1 MQGKTNAPARIKSE
15 RSVVFDPNITMVET
29 GPTPEQENNTAK
41 FVIGASDEDFEEQE
55 TLQLPTTHV
64 VPPDG
69 GWGWVVVAASFMC
82 NVVVDGIIFS
92 CGMLLPV
99 LQKEFGVSMS
109 EVSWV
114 SSLLGGF
121 YLIVGPFVSALAN
134 AYGFRV
140 VCILGSIVASVAFGI
155 SYFATSIYFLQ
166 FSFGILGGIGFGC
179 IYVPA
184 VIATGFYFERRRAL
198 ATGIAVCGSGIG
210 TFIFAPLNA
219 KLISSFG
226 WRYTTL
232 VYAGISLSCAV
243 FGLAFKPLKAGPAPV
258 DDDLEP
264 QGTPLLMRIKRA
276 RDEQL
281 RQCASA
287 LSMTSMN
294 SKTQSKSNLEESLTA
309 YDAKGSAAVA
319 KAFLERHGG
328 SAHKRYSFPG
338 IVVTNP
344 DTIKEET
351 ETPLIEGEKEEGK
364 QLENGAGAKVLDDN
378 KNETELKNMLNVSEH
393 ESEAKTPGYPRNK
406 SAPALAQPNA
416 FSAEQHRRPSR
427 LAMRTETARP
437 FYRDDIFYSGSLLRL
452 PEYKSSDTVDKY
464 HQSVTQLP
472 PMEDIAEEED
482 SESRIR
488 CCPTALTNVIFRIF
502 DFSLLAS
509 VTFVV
514 LGIAGFL
521 SLMALFVPFMFLPGY
536 AELQGADDGTKATL
550 VSTIGITNTLGRII
564 CGWISDHPKVDALH
578 VNNFSLMIGG
588 AATMIL
594 PFISDQSLLL
604 TYSVAF
610 GVSVAAFAS
619 LRSILLV
626 ELLGLE
632 KLTNA
637 FGLLLLFQGI
647 AALVG
652 SPVAGAFVDATKS
665 YDVTFYVF
673 GGIFA
678 LSGLMCIPLRLI
690 KRWEDNRKEKK
701 LQEANEEKA

>member
-1 MQGKTNAPARIKSE
+1 MAAVRTRGTAFRGLLSPTQTPSRRRQRHHSSVGLGLARHLRDKWIAE
-15 RSVVFDPNITMVET
+15 YF
-29 GPTPEQENNTAK
+29 
-41 FVIGASDEDFEEQE
+41 
-55 TLQLPTTHV
+55 
-64 VPPDG
+64 
-69 GWGWVVVAASFMC
+69 
-82 NVVVDGIIFS
+82 
-92 CGMLLPV
+92 
-99 LQKEFGVSMS
+99 
-109 EVSWV
+109 
-114 SSLLGGF
+114 GGF
-121 YLIVGPFVSALAN
+121 SN
-134 AYGFRV
+134 
-140 VCILGSIVASVAFGI
+140 C
-155 SYFATSIYFLQ
+155 
-166 FSFGILGGIGFGC
+166 GG
-179 IYVPA
+179 
-184 VIATGFYFERRRAL
+184 R
-198 ATGIAVCGSGIG
+198 
-210 TFIFAPLNA
+210 
-219 KLISSFG
+219 
-226 WRYTTL
+226 
-232 VYAGISLSCAV
+232 
-243 FGLAFKPLKAGPAPV
+243 
-258 DDDLEP
+258 
-264 QGTPLLMRIKRA
+264 
-276 RDEQL
+276 
-281 RQCASA
+281 
-287 LSMTSMN
+287 
-294 SKTQSKSNLEESLTA
+294 
-309 YDAKGSAAVA
+309 
-319 KAFLERHGG
+319 
-328 SAHKRYSFPG
+328 
-338 IVVTNP
+338 
-344 DTIKEET
+344 
-351 ETPLIEGEKEEGK
+351 EGEKEEGK

-393 ESEAKTPGYPRNK
+393 ESEAKTPGIHATRARLLWLNPMPSRLVSVRPK
-406 SAPALAQPNA
+406 
-416 FSAEQHRRPSR
+416 QHRRPSR